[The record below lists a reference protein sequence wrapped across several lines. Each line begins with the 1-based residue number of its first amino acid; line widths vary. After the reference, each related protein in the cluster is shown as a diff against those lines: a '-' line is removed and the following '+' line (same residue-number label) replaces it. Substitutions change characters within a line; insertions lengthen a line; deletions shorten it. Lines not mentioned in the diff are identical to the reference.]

1 MKYLYVAIILFLG
14 VFSCAPKNYEKPKDL
29 IGKSDM
35 IDILTDLYISQ
46 QGLQMYPIQ
55 NEDQS
60 LVLAKDAVDILN
72 AYDVTINTFQESYK
86 YYMMQPE
93 KMKKMLDEVKNN
105 LEDKLSKEEKE
116 RQNTQK
122 NNLEEFKPQ

>member
-72 AYDVTINTFQESYK
+72 AYDVSINTFQESYK

-122 NNLEEFKPQ
+122 NNFEEFKPQ

>member
-55 NEDQS
+55 NENQS

-72 AYDVTINTFQESYK
+72 AYDVSINTFQESYK

>member
-35 IDILTDLYISQ
+35 IDILTDLYSSQ

-72 AYDVTINTFQESYK
+72 AYDVSINTFQESYK

>member
-72 AYDVTINTFQESYK
+72 AYDVSINTFQESYK

-122 NNLEEFKPQ
+122 KVVSH

>member
-55 NEDQS
+55 NENQS

-72 AYDVTINTFQESYK
+72 AFDVSINTFQESYK

>member
-72 AYDVTINTFQESYK
+72 AYDVSINTFQESYK

-122 NNLEEFKPQ
+122 NNFEEFKP

>member
-55 NEDQS
+55 NENQS

>member
-35 IDILTDLYISQ
+35 INILTDLYISQ

-72 AYDVTINTFQESYK
+72 AYDVSINTFQESYK

>member
-55 NEDQS
+55 NENQS

-72 AYDVTINTFQESYK
+72 AYDVSINTFQESYK

-122 NNLEEFKPQ
+122 NNFEEFKPQ

>member
-35 IDILTDLYISQ
+35 IGILTDLYISQ

-55 NEDQS
+55 NENQS

-72 AYDVTINTFQESYK
+72 AYDVSINTFQESYK